1 MKKSLFIL
9 FILLSTS
16 NIFAQSFSLKSV
28 LSYPFPTQLVASP
41 VGSKI
46 AWTANEQGKRNIYI
60 AQAPDYKAIKIT
72 NYNDDD
78 GQELSSLS
86 ISPDG
91 KWIAFVRGGD
101 HGGRDGGPVNANS
114 SPIAP
119 KVQVFSISFEGG
131 KVVPIGEGDNPV
143 ISPNSEQ
150 VLFAKT
156 GQVMVAS
163 IDGTSAAKSLFYAK
177 GINGAYKWSPDGKK
191 IAFISN
197 RTDHAFLGIYTD
209 QQTPIKW
216 LLPSFS
222 KDNTPV
228 WSPDGNDIAF
238 VRTPGTGGETDSI
251 LTKKHQ
257 PWAIWTVNVNTGIGK
272 RIWKAPETLRGS
284 FPSVDGGANLLWG
297 DGKIIF
303 TSYEDG
309 WPHLYS
315 INADGS
321 KRLLLTPGNFAVEN
335 IKLSNDKKTLVFA
348 ANTGNDADDL
358 DRRHIYKVSV
368 NRADMQALRFGKG
381 IEAYPVIAGDNQTFF
396 CLSSTAERPLL
407 PAMISTKK
415 TLSLIGESL
424 IPQDFPIKDM
434 IIPKHVSFKAP
445 DGNIVYGQL
454 FSPKK
459 VVKNHPAIVYVHGG
473 PQRQMFLGW
482 NPMDYYSIDYALNQY
497 LVNLGFTVL
506 SVNYRLGIGY
516 GYEFHKPLN
525 AGAQGASE
533 YQDIKA
539 AGEWLAAQ
547 ANINK
552 DKIGIY
558 GGSYG
563 GYLTALALGK
573 NSKLFAAG
581 VDIHGVNNR
590 FTNSDAEGK
599 KPAPDALLAAK
610 IADESSPVSYVAT
623 WTSPTLIIHAD
634 DDRNVA
640 FNQSVDLAKRFE
652 DKQFDFEFLAI
663 PDDTHHWMKFS
674 NGLKVSEATADFLK
688 RKLMDKK

>member
-1 MKKSLFIL
+1 MEHRQRKAYFMPKGL
-9 FILLSTS
+9 T
-16 NIFAQSFSLKSV
+16 V
-28 LSYPFPTQLVASP
+28 L
-41 VGSKI
+41 
-46 AWTANEQGKRNIYI
+46 
-60 AQAPDYKAIKIT
+60 
-72 NYNDDD
+72 
-78 GQELSSLS
+78 
-86 ISPDG
+86 IS
-91 KWIAFVRGGD
+91 
-101 HGGRDGGPVNANS
+101 GR
-114 SPIAP
+114 
-119 KVQVFSISFEGG
+119 Q
-131 KVVPIGEGDNPV
+131 
-143 ISPNSEQ
+143 
-150 VLFAKT
+150 
-156 GQVMVAS
+156 M
-163 IDGTSAAKSLFYAK
+163 
-177 GINGAYKWSPDGKK
+177 GKK

-284 FPSVDGGANLLWG
+284 FPSVDGGASLLWG

-424 IPQDFPIKDM
+424 IPQDFPNK
-434 IIPKHVSFKAP
+434 
-445 DGNIVYGQL
+445 
-454 FSPKK
+454 
-459 VVKNHPAIVYVHGG
+459 
-473 PQRQMFLGW
+473 
-482 NPMDYYSIDYALNQY
+482 
-497 LVNLGFTVL
+497 
-506 SVNYRLGIGY
+506 GY
-516 GYEFHKPLN
+516 DN
-525 AGAQGASE
+525 
-533 YQDIKA
+533 
-539 AGEWLAAQ
+539 
-547 ANINK
+547 
-552 DKIGIY
+552 
-558 GGSYG
+558 
-563 GYLTALALGK
+563 T
-573 NSKLFAAG
+573 
-581 VDIHGVNNR
+581 
-590 FTNSDAEGK
+590 
-599 KPAPDALLAAK
+599 
-610 IADESSPVSYVAT
+610 
-623 WTSPTLIIHAD
+623 
-634 DDRNVA
+634 
-640 FNQSVDLAKRFE
+640 
-652 DKQFDFEFLAI
+652 
-663 PDDTHHWMKFS
+663 
-674 NGLKVSEATADFLK
+674 
-688 RKLMDKK
+688 